1 MELVNPWADNRLPS
15 AWRDSDETTK
25 SSFREYTTTGRWR
38 QLKTMGGATE
48 YREFHMHLVGDS
60 EIVLSE
66 IQAIS
71 SRTKKNVLTNANKM
85 STNNRSANGWLAQGN
100 HWATNMNGQELHL
113 ISDGHG
119 DNRPNRM
126 EIDMSSDIRRNDDL
140 TIKFKA
146 CLLYTSPSPRAAT
159 LSRMPSSA

>member
-1 MELVNPWADNRLPS
+1 ML
-15 AWRDSDETTK
+15 
-25 SSFREYTTTGRWR
+25 
-38 QLKTMGGATE
+38 
-48 YREFHMHLVGDS
+48 LVGDS
-60 EIVLSE
+60 EIVLSK

-100 HWATNMNGQELHL
+100 HWATYMNGQELHL

-126 EIDMSSDIRRNDDL
+126 EIDMSADVRRNDDL
-140 TIKFKA
+140 NIKFKA
-146 CLLYTSPSPRAAT
+146 RWVRGNPRLIAWTWDKSVAGSFLIEIPENLGYTREAQLNVCRQHA
-159 LSRMPSSA
+159 SAGG